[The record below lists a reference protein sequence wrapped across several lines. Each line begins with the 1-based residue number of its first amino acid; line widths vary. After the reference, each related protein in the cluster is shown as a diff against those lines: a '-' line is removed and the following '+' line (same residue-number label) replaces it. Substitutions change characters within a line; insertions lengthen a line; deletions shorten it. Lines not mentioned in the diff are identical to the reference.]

1 MDFSSVHAQL
11 GDNFVATE
19 EEILVRKR
27 RRKTAPPSAPIITFL
42 AFMFYTVPTSSR
54 VQALHFTTNYVAE
67 NEIMCYG
74 VLNLLFHKLCYL
86 ALLFTDA
93 KLLLYRRC
101 IILDP
106 INMGQ

>member
-1 MDFSSVHAQL
+1 M
-11 GDNFVATE
+11 E
-19 EEILVRKR
+19 EEEE
-27 RRKTAPPSAPIITFL
+27 TAPPSTPIITSL
-42 AFMFYTVPTSSR
+42 AFMFHTVPISSR

-74 VLNLLFHKLCYL
+74 VLNLLFHKLCCL

-93 KLLLYRRC
+93 KLLLYTRC